1 MKISDSLGNLYTH
14 TMFKKKSYEMKD
26 DADEITVAVPSKNR
40 QQKHYS
46 DEEDEDDNDSV
57 TSDRS
62 EDSISEHQHQHHHM
76 SRASGRQNSERR
88 STPAVRA
95 GRSVSETKCSISHGI
110 ENCSFFTLEIQFV
123 SYVLRLLGHIMQ
135 HQPGA
140 KTGLFETVYLR
151 GNE

>member
-1 MKISDSLGNLYTH
+1 MKISDPLGKVYTH

-62 EDSISEHQHQHHHM
+62 EDSISEHQHQHHM

-95 GRSVSETKCSISHGI
+95 GRLVSETKCSISHGKLFLHYTGNSVHTI
-110 ENCSFFTLEIQFV
+110 LG
-123 SYVLRLLGHIMQ
+123 LLGHIIHAASAWGQ
-135 HQPGA
+135 DR
-140 KTGLFETVYLR
+140 LV
-151 GNE
+151 

>member
-62 EDSISEHQHQHHHM
+62 EDSISEHQHHM

-88 STPAVRA
+88 STPTVRA
-95 GRSVSETKCSISHGI
+95 GRLVSETKCSISHGKLFLHYTGNSVHI
-110 ENCSFFTLEIQFV
+110 ILRLE
-123 SYVLRLLGHIMQ
+123 LLGHIMQ

-140 KTGLFETVYLR
+140 KTGLFEIVLP
-151 GNE
+151 